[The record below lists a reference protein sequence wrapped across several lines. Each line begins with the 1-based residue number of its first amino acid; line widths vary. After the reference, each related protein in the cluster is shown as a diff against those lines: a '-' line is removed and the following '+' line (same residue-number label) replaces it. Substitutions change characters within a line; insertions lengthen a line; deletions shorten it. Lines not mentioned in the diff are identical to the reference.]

1 MHDVPAPTT
10 YKAKLA
16 EIYDAIYEFKDYP
29 KASDYLLTQ
38 IRQHHPSA
46 RTLLEVACGTG
57 KYLEILRRHYDV
69 QGLDASAEMLE
80 KAASRLEGIPLH
92 HADMVDFS
100 LPDRF
105 DVVCCLF
112 RSIAYVRN
120 IENFYSAI
128 KAMARHV
135 SPGGILVIEPFFTP
149 KTFWA
154 DTITLNEHKS
164 PQLQIAWMYTSKR
177 VGSCAELNIH
187 YLVGTPD
194 GIDHF
199 TEAHNLG
206 LFDAEDYRRAF
217 EDAGLQLIYDEK
229 GPTGVGLYLGKKAL
243 EPSA

>member
-1 MHDVPAPTT
+1 MQEVRGSKT

-16 EIYDAIYEFKDYP
+16 EIYDAIYEFKDYS
-29 KASDYLLTQ
+29 KAADYLLAQ

-46 RTLLEVACGTG
+46 CTLLEVACGTG
-57 KYLEILRRHYDV
+57 KYLDILRRHYDV

-80 KAASRLEGIPLH
+80 KAASRLEGVSLH

-112 RSIAYVRN
+112 RSIAYVRT
-120 IENFYSAI
+120 IENFYHAI

-135 SPGGILVIEPFFTP
+135 SPGGILIIEPFFTP

-177 VGSCAELNIH
+177 VDSCAELNIH
-187 YLVGTPD
+187 YLVGTPA

-199 TEAHNLG
+199 TEVHNLG

-217 EDAGLQLIYDEK
+217 EAAGLQLTYDER
-229 GPTGVGLYLGKKAL
+229 GPTGVGLYVGKKAAKT
-243 EPSA
+243 SS

>member
-1 MHDVPAPTT
+1 MHEVPGPKT

-29 KASDYLLTQ
+29 KAADYLLTQ
-38 IRQHHPSA
+38 ISKHHPSA

-80 KAASRLEGIPLH
+80 KAASRLEGVSLH

-112 RSIAYVRN
+112 RSIGYVRTN
-120 IENFYSAI
+120 DRFDSAI
-128 KAMARHV
+128 NAMARHV
-135 SPGGILVIEPFFTP
+135 NPGGILVVEPFFTP

-154 DTITLNEHKS
+154 DTVTLNEYKS

-177 VGSCAELNIH
+177 VDSCAQLDIH
-187 YLVGTPD
+187 YLVGTPA

-199 TEAHNLG
+199 TEVHHLG
-206 LFDAEDYRRAF
+206 LFDAEDYQRAF
-217 EDAGLQLIYDEK
+217 RAARLQLTYDEQ
-229 GPTGVGLYLGKKAL
+229 GPTGVGLYVGRKAL
-243 EPSA
+243 ETTS